1 MTNNLNLHKYYSV
14 NIFAYLVFLSSL
26 ILFTALI
33 LLNGFK
39 NTVDALIIGTL
50 YEIIV
55 EYLLPLNFVFI
66 VIEFIFRK
74 TGMLVRG
81 LNVVLPKRYLNI
93 VYAFLFIL
101 IFVNTIYFLYCLLQ
115 NPRNLIYD

>member
-1 MTNNLNLHKYYSV
+1 MAKNLNLHKYYSV
-14 NIFAYLVFLSSL
+14 NIFAYLVVLSSL

-33 LLNGFK
+33 LLYGFK

-74 TGMLVRG
+74 TGVLVRG

-115 NPRNLIYD
+115 NSRNLIYD

>member
-1 MTNNLNLHKYYSV
+1 MANNLNLHKYYSV

-33 LLNGFK
+33 LLYGFK

-55 EYLLPLNFVFI
+55 EYLLPSNFVFI

-74 TGMLVRG
+74 TGVLVRG
-81 LNVVLPKRYLNI
+81 LNVVMPKRYLNI

-115 NPRNLIYD
+115 NSRNLIYD